1 MIISNIEE
9 PMPVMTVSDTSDRT
23 ASDASSI
30 WQKLRHGTA
39 MVNSLQLHYVEG
51 GKGRPLL
58 LIPGWP
64 QSWYAWRLVMPRLIA
79 AGRRVIAVDPRGMG
93 DSDRPAHGYDLTTV
107 AADMHCLAE
116 TLSLPSDGPID
127 VAGHDVGA
135 WIAYAF
141 ASDWPSDV
149 RRVAVLDA
157 LVPGLSAPR
166 MDLDVREGNLRSWHF
181 PFNQLDDL
189 PEALLVG
196 REKTFLTWL
205 FRAKSVR
212 SWAFTAA
219 DIDEYARQ
227 MAAPGAIRAATAYY
241 KAAFSA
247 EGTAANRARAAR
259 PLDVPL
265 LVLGAERGLGQTMVE
280 ALAPLARDV
289 SGRTVPGCGHYMPE
303 ECPEEIAADLLAFFE
318 PMSAHMERVS

>member
-1 MIISNIEE
+1 MANPEKS
-9 PMPVMTVSDTSDRT
+9 SRT
-23 ASDASSI
+23 APDISSFR
-30 WQKLRHGTA
+30 QHFRHGTA
-39 MVNSLQLHYVEG
+39 IVNGLHLHYVEG
-51 GKGRPLL
+51 GEGRPIL

-64 QSWYAWRLVMPRLIA
+64 QSWYAWRLVMPRLVA

-93 DSDRPAHGYDLTTV
+93 DSQRPAHGYDLIAV
-107 AADMHCLAE
+107 AADMHGLAE
-116 TLSLPSDGPID
+116 ILGLLSEGPID

-141 ASDWPSDV
+141 ASDWRSDV

-157 LVPGLSAPR
+157 LIPGLSAPR
-166 MDLDVREGNLRSWHF
+166 MDLGVREGNLRSWHF

-205 FRAKSVR
+205 FRAKSVH
-212 SWAFTAA
+212 SWAFTAG

-241 KAAFSA
+241 KAALSA
-247 EGTAANRARAAR
+247 EGMAANRARATR

-265 LVLGAERGLGQTMVE
+265 LILGAERGLGQAMVE
-280 ALAPLARDV
+280 ALTPLAREV
-289 SGRTVPGCGHYMPE
+289 SGRAVPGCGHYMPE
-303 ECPEEIAADLLAFFE
+303 ECPQEIAADLLAFFE
-318 PMSAHMERVS
+318 PVSTRMEQVP